1 MGVNVNYNTINYRDQ
16 QQFDYFFATAFD
28 RYHRNRDGRIDFWEL
43 GTYGHWGEYHMTYV
57 NKTLQ
62 ATDETKKKIL
72 KMNLKYFRKT
82 LSLIRKPEK
91 INKNESLGYYHD

>member
-1 MGVNVNYNTINYRDQ
+1 
-16 QQFDYFFATAFD
+16 
-28 RYHRNRDGRIDFWEL
+28 
-43 GTYGHWGEYHMTYV
+43 MTYV

-82 LSLIRKPEK
+82 LSLIRKPEE
-91 INKNESLGYYHD
+91 INKNETLGYYHDCFAGIDYDNSMDKYFNRTNTWEKPLIYGLGGEIYPNI